1 MTTRIRKDMTALAA
15 IRFVSW
21 FKLFELW
28 SINFD
33 TRKALKNLD
42 DSQLRDIGIDR
53 VVAEKEAAKPFWK
66 L

>member
-1 MTTRIRKDMTALAA
+1 MATRIQKSGLSLSTL
-15 IRFVSW
+15 
-21 FKLFELW
+21 KLEKLLTIFEQW

-33 TRKALKNLD
+33 TRKQLKNMD

-53 VVAEKEAAKPFWK
+53 VIAEKEAAKPFWQ